1 MAQTTGTSIQEWEG
15 TTDDVVVA
23 TGATAA
29 LAATHYSD
37 SGVTATEV
45 EYDNSTKK
53 WPQAIAKFSAN
64 WTSAPTAG
72 ETISINFYQDVDGTY
87 TIPAVTDTPHQIEFM
102 NTIVVE
108 AATGAQ
114 VGKCLVSLM
123 GIKKLKIVICNNT
136 SQSIPTGWTVT
147 LEGVGLNRKA

>member
-29 LAATHYSD
+29 LADGHFSD

-53 WPQAIAKFSAN
+53 WPRARAKFSGN
-64 WTSAPTAG
+64 WSVAPDADSTVDVYCY
-72 ETISINFYQDVDGTY
+72 EDVDGTY
-87 TIPAVTDTPHQIEFM
+87 TIPAVTTAKHQARFLNSIP
-102 NTIVVE
+102 IE

-114 VGKCLVSLM
+114 VGTCLISLM
-123 GIKKLKIVICNNT
+123 GVKKLKGILKN
-136 SQSIPTGWTVT
+136 SSGQSLPTGWTLT
-147 LEGVGLNRKA
+147 FEGVGLNVKS